1 MTTFHNNTEG
11 SVGFTDSQGEWSSV
25 HRFATLDDQLAEE
38 QTQTLHLP
46 DGPNST
52 RSSLHVGHSANQL
65 SRLPDKQ
72 GNQLFKAS
80 VNDSFTSF
88 TDPASNRLY
97 RISEKNDGG
106 WVSSTSLLFRFVAD
120 P

>member
-1 MTTFHNNTEG
+1 MG
-11 SVGFTDSQGEWSSV
+11 I
-25 HRFATLDDQLAEE
+25 
-38 QTQTLHLP
+38 
-46 DGPNST
+46 
-52 RSSLHVGHSANQL
+52 L
-65 SRLPDKQ
+65 SKPTITIADKQ

-106 WVSSTSLLFRFVAD
+106 WVKFNIVVI
-120 P
+120 